1 MKIWYLTMLL
11 TTLVLPA
18 FSQGVMH
25 ADVNAPDEAEV
36 RKLELDLA
44 QMVIHSDWDQYAA
57 RLMDDYSASDRN
69 GATRDKAAS
78 MAAFRD
84 GKEKI
89 LDLAPEELNV
99 RVYGDTAIVTGH
111 FTMVQR
117 RNGRVDTFFARET
130 HVYLKRGGKWF
141 LAASQATSVAK

>member
-1 MKIWYLTMLL
+1 MKIWMHAVLL
-11 TTLVLPA
+11 VGLVLPA
-18 FSQGVMH
+18 LAQDAMR
-25 ADVNAPDEAEV
+25 ADVNSPDETEV
-36 RKLELDLA
+36 KKLELDLA
-44 QMVIHSDWDQYAA
+44 QMVIQGNWDQYAA

-69 GATRDKAAS
+69 GATQDKAAS
-78 MAAFRD
+78 LAVFRN

-89 LDLAPEELNV
+89 LDLAPEELNI